1 MRLQGEPAAQT
12 ITAQQL
18 LQLPDD
24 GYRYEL
30 VAGELLRMPP
40 AGAEHGGIALN
51 IGALLRAHVK
61 ARNLGMTC
69 AAETGFVLQRNP
81 DLVRAPDVSFVA
93 TARFPAE
100 GIPRGYWPTAPDL
113 AVEVV
118 SPNDR
123 SEDVQGKVAEY
134 LSAGTRMV
142 WVVYPKTQM
151 VFVYR
156 SPSAVQALNADE
168 EISGEDVVPG
178 FSCRV
183 EEFFS

>member
-1 MRLQGEPAAQT
+1 MSLQEEPVTQT
-12 ITAQQL
+12 ITAEQL

-61 ARNLGMTC
+61 AHNLGLTC
-69 AAETGFVLQRNP
+69 AAETGFLLQRNP

-93 TARFPAE
+93 ARHFPAE
-100 GIPRGYWPTAPDL
+100 GVPRGYWPVAPDL

-134 LSAGTRMV
+134 LSAGTRLV
-142 WVVYPKTQM
+142 WVVYPKTRS

-156 SPSAVQALNADE
+156 SLSQVQALSADE
-168 EISGEDVVPG
+168 EIRGGDIIPG

-183 EEFFS
+183 EAFFS

>member
-1 MRLQGEPAAQT
+1 MSLQGEPATQT
-12 ITAQQL
+12 ITAEQL

-24 GYRYEL
+24 GYKYEL
-30 VAGELLRMPP
+30 VEGELIRMPP

-51 IGALLRAHVK
+51 IGALLRAHVR
-61 ARNLGMTC
+61 AHNLGMTC
-69 AAETGFVLQRNP
+69 AAETGFLLQRNP

-93 TARFPAE
+93 TAHFPAE
-100 GIPRGYWPTAPDL
+100 GVPRGYWPTAPDL

-134 LSAGTRMV
+134 LSAGTPLV
-142 WVVYPKTQM
+142 WVVYPKTHM

-156 SPSAVQALNADE
+156 SLSVVQPLRADE
-168 EISGEDVVPG
+168 EISGEDIIPG

-183 EEFFS
+183 DEFFS